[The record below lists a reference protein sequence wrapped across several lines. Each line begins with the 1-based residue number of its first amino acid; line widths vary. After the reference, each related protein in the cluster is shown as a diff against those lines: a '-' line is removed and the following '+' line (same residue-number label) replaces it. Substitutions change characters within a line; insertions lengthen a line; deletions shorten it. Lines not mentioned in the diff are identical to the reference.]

1 MALDYGKQ
9 IAVKLELRYKNSFS
23 KIDFKMALHK
33 MAAILCQAQWV
44 KYARVWRSGQPGTT
58 RLLHSYVYIAL
69 SWWLGLSV
77 LYDWDMTSNSP
88 NSQIPECTC
97 SISHNALSSEQ
108 KWAHFCS
115 EWNIVECGTGA
126 FWDLWN
132 WSVHRPYSRHVTE
145 RMGCNVAIHPP
156 PSIYPK
162 AGNGALR
169 DQWAI
174 KYNCQNDSS
183 TIAFTVRD
191 LVHWNYVISQNI
203 PRVCKSRKSLSIYVF
218 AAYIFFVHPTLS
230 PLK

>member
-1 MALDYGKQ
+1 MALDHGKQ

-97 SISHNALSSEQ
+97 SISHNALFRTEMSTFLFWMEYSGMWNWCILGFV
-108 KWAHFCS
+108 KLVCWLAWHFCD
-115 EWNIVECGTGA
+115 WLPV
-126 FWDLWN
+126 
-132 WSVHRPYSRHVTE
+132 V
-145 RMGCNVAIHPP
+145 
-156 PSIYPK
+156 
-162 AGNGALR
+162 
-169 DQWAI
+169 
-174 KYNCQNDSS
+174 
-183 TIAFTVRD
+183 
-191 LVHWNYVISQNI
+191 
-203 PRVCKSRKSLSIYVF
+203 
-218 AAYIFFVHPTLS
+218 
-230 PLK
+230 